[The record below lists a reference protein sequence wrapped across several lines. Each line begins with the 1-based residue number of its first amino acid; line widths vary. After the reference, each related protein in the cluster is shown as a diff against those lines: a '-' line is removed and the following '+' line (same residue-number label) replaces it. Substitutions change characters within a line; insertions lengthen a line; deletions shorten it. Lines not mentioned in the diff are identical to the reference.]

1 MLCASS
7 QRFED
12 TPCRSSFPIV
22 GLASSSVFFELST
35 RFELYLPAHS
45 SYISDAMMPVRSLL
59 HPRLALETPHSEELP
74 PYSPPA
80 RHVDPETASI
90 RSEAPSYRSEAP
102 PYSPPSNGNSND
114 EEPEQQY
121 GLPALER
128 YAPGFQSRPHGSVAD
143 IQNHNYNMGNW
154 SSIRTGHRT
163 REYENVA
170 RRRVQRDPNV
180 SQLLNSLSAVPAP
193 TPMSATGSAAAL
205 MIAEISEAS
214 ARTYPNASTRARPS
228 APSAPAEE
236 PFSPLEDPTL
246 VGEVAA
252 ARAKSSRLYR
262 ENAMRDPL
270 EALRNEN
277 KKWDFMLA
285 QMKDWDE
292 REQSWNNFR
301 RDLNG
306 GRRLKLARR
315 IGFKR

>member
-1 MLCASS
+1 
-7 QRFED
+7 
-12 TPCRSSFPIV
+12 
-22 GLASSSVFFELST
+22 
-35 RFELYLPAHS
+35 
-45 SYISDAMMPVRSLL
+45 
-59 HPRLALETPHSEELP
+59 
-74 PYSPPA
+74 
-80 RHVDPETASI
+80 
-90 RSEAPSYRSEAP
+90 
-102 PYSPPSNGNSND
+102 
-114 EEPEQQY
+114 
-121 GLPALER
+121 
-128 YAPGFQSRPHGSVAD
+128 
-143 IQNHNYNMGNW
+143 
-154 SSIRTGHRT
+154 
-163 REYENVA
+163 
-170 RRRVQRDPNV
+170 
-180 SQLLNSLSAVPAP
+180 
-193 TPMSATGSAAAL
+193 MSATGSAAAL
-205 MIAEISEAS
+205 MIAEISESS
-214 ARTYPNASTRARPS
+214 ARTYPNSPARARLS
-228 APSAPAEE
+228 TPAEE